1 MVAIEFEFVSNS
13 RLPHFFIFFLT
24 IFMNIALTFAA
35 LDQSLDLAL
44 VRMCMELAIIW
55 ITKTI
60 NWWLSRQFTFV
71 EQTRMVYTLIN
82 YVYINLF
89 MHILLN
95 MIINNLIWITNWLHF
110 RWNNV
115 RRTRH
120 VTWHTHH
127 HILFGY
133 LTRGLVIIIYFNY
146 LVLLTVLFV
155 LINRW

>member
-13 RLPHFFIFFLT
+13 RLPHFFIFLLT

-115 RRTRH
+115 WRTRH
-120 VTWHTHH
+120 VTWHAHH
-127 HILFGY
+127 HILFSY